1 MWKWIIALLAVLG
14 GAFGIVQSFR
24 ANAQQAV
31 PPLANE
37 PVQNPYERGIAGAG
51 LIEPRSENVMAAAPE
66 PGLVLKVFV
75 TRGQTVKAG
84 DPLYK
89 LDTRSF
95 EAQRVSLE
103 AAVLSAEANLEAIQA
118 YRRKEEEPG
127 LLAKIAQAE
136 ANIAQMAAGINE
148 AKAQVEQSE
157 WSVKDLRLHEKRL
170 QDTVAANA
178 TPQEDADRAHYATMM
193 GEAQLAFAR
202 EHIRT
207 MEAQRQ
213 SMAALA
219 DQARADVAIYRA
231 GPWSAD
237 VKKAE
242 AALAEARAKLES
254 NKLEIERRTVRAPL
268 DAGVLRMDLRAGEY
282 LAGGITQPESAPVVL
297 GNLNDLHVRVDIDEF
312 DAPRFKNGAKATA
325 FLKGATKAPIPLEFV
340 RVEPFVIPK
349 RALTNSQHELV
360 DTRVLQVIY
369 RVVDAKTPLYVGQQV
384 DVFIDAAG
392 GN

>member
-1 MWKWIIALLAVLG
+1 MWKWIIAVLAVMG

-37 PVQNPYERGIAGAG
+37 PVRTPYEHSIAGAG
-51 LIEPRSENVMAAAPE
+51 LIEPRSENVMIGAPE

-75 TRGQTVKAG
+75 TRGQTVKSG
-84 DPLYK
+84 EPLYK

-103 AAVLSAEANLEAIQA
+103 AAVLSAEANLAAIKA
-118 YRRKEEEPG
+118 YRRKEDEPG

-157 WSVKDLRLHEKRL
+157 WSVKDLRLHESRL
-170 QDTVAANA
+170 QDTVASGA
-178 TPQEDADRAHYATMM
+178 TPQAEADRAHYATMI

-202 EHIRT
+202 EHIRN

-213 SMAALA
+213 GMAALA
-219 DQARADVAIYRA
+219 DQTRADLALFRA
-231 GPWSAD
+231 GPWNVD

-242 AALAEARAKLES
+242 AALSEARAKLES

-268 DAGVLRMDLRAGEY
+268 DAGVLRMDLREGEY
-282 LAGGITQPESAPVVL
+282 VAGGNTQAETAPVVL

-360 DTRVLQVIY
+360 DTRVLQVVY
-369 RVVDAKTPLYVGQQV
+369 RVVEAKNPLYVGQQV
-384 DVFIDAAG
+384 DVFIDGSG
-392 GN
+392 GK

>member
-1 MWKWIIALLAVLG
+1 MWKWIIAVLAVMG

-24 ANAQQAV
+24 VNAQQAV
-31 PPLANE
+31 PPLLNE
-37 PVQNPYERGIAGAG
+37 PVRTPYEHSLAGAG
-51 LIEPRSENVMAAAPE
+51 LIEPRSENVMIGAPE

-84 DPLYK
+84 EPLYK

-103 AAVLSAEANLEAIQA
+103 AAVISAEASLAAIKA
-118 YRRKEEEPG
+118 YRRKEDEPA

-136 ANIAQMAAGINE
+136 ASIAQMAAGINE
-148 AKAQVEQSE
+148 AKAQADQSE
-157 WSVKDLRLHEKRL
+157 WSLKDLRLHESRL
-170 QDTVAANA
+170 QDTVASGA
-178 TPQEDADRAHYATMM
+178 TPQAEADRAHYAAMI

-213 SMAALA
+213 GMAALA
-219 DQARADVAIYRA
+219 DQTRADLALYRA
-231 GPWSAD
+231 GPWHVD

-242 AALAEARAKLES
+242 AALSEARAKLES

-268 DAGVLRMDLRAGEY
+268 DAGVLRMDLREGEY
-282 LAGGITQPESAPVVL
+282 VAGGNTQAETAPVVL

-325 FLKGATKAPIPLEFV
+325 FLKGATKTPIPLEFV
-340 RVEPFVIPK
+340 RAEPFVIPK

-360 DTRVLQVIY
+360 DTRVLQVVY
-369 RVVDAKTPLYVGQQV
+369 RVVEAKNPLYVGQQV
-384 DVFIDAAG
+384 DVFIDGSG